1 MPSGSKYIYDPIH
14 GSVTLEGAALDL
26 VNHPLLQR
34 LWGIKQTGMAH
45 LVFPGAGHT
54 RLEHSLG
61 VLWVVREMARGLGLN
76 EQEKHRVE
84 LAGLL
89 HDVGHTPFSHS
100 LESALKEVT
109 GLNHEEWTV
118 KLINGDLSNGFAR
131 YGEGIPG
138 YELTPLPEVLSRHG
152 IRAKDVACLL
162 KELKKGQKSNYL
174 EEMLHG
180 TIDAD
185 RLDYLERDAHY
196 TGVAH
201 GAIDSSRLMETL
213 RISDGHLAFAEK
225 GRSAVEGF
233 LVARSLMYATVYYNK
248 TVRIAEAM
256 ILSAIERFP
265 GYPESA
271 GDLLSMTDGNLLSA
285 LDAAGGRAREMAMRL
300 KVRALFKRAFVIGEG
315 NTARNWDRLVSDP
328 AARREVEDKLA
339 SLFHGRPGDVIID
352 AIKPATYPGEDVI
365 IVDNDG
371 PHDLLKD
378 DPFLAH
384 MVRRSPTRWSVA
396 VYTTPKL
403 REEVTRRGKKAL
415 EKFSP

>member
-1 MPSGSKYIYDPIH
+1 
-14 GSVTLEGAALDL
+14 
-26 VNHPLLQR
+26 
-34 LWGIKQTGMAH
+34 MAH

-61 VLWVVREMARGLGLN
+61 VLWVVREMARGLGLD
-76 EQEKHRVE
+76 EEEKRRVE

-89 HDVGHTPFSHS
+89 HDIGHTPFSHS
-100 LESALKEVT
+100 LESALGEVT

-118 KLINGDLSNGFAR
+118 KLINGDLTNGFSR
-131 YGEGIPG
+131 FGQDIPG
-138 YELTPLPEVLSRHG
+138 YEPIPLPEVLDHYGIKSR
-152 IRAKDVACLL
+152 DVAGLL
-162 KELKKGQKSNYL
+162 KELKKGQKSSYL

-256 ILSAIERFP
+256 ILSAVERFP
-265 GYPESA
+265 GYPDSA
-271 GDLLSMTDGNLLSA
+271 KELLSMTDGDLLSA
-285 LDAAGGRAREMAMRL
+285 LDAAGGRSREMAMRL
-300 KVRALFKRAFVIGEG
+300 KVRALFKRAFVMGEE
-315 NTARNWDRLVSDP
+315 TSPKRWQRLVRDP
-328 AARREVEDKLA
+328 AARREVEDKL
-339 SLFHGRPGDVIID
+339 STLFHGRTGDVIID

-371 PHDLLKD
+371 PRNLLKE

-384 MVRRSPTRWSVA
+384 MVRRSPTRWSLA
-396 VYTTPKL
+396 VYTAPKL
-403 REEVTRRGKKAL
+403 REDVTRKGKKAL
-415 EKFSP
+415 EKFTP